1 MSMGYVLPSD
11 EYILSTLFFRQGQL
25 GYDLM
30 SGQQWS
36 YIFDSLESAR
46 VDQDLNLA
54 GYSVSQTTLEEV
66 SVLIRLFIIAMVSSY
81 CNRFFC
87 ILLKN
92 KRKLT
97 KFHLSSVH
105 CLVFFLCCL
114 LFFCSVLLR

>member
-1 MSMGYVLPSD
+1 MNMGYVLPSD

-66 SVLIRLFIIAMVSSY
+66 SVLIHPFIIAIVSGY

-97 KFHLSSVH
+97 KFHLSSVN
-105 CLVFFLCCL
+105 CLVFLCCL